1 MPNITVRQ
9 ARSATCLGRSGGPR
23 TLGPGPYPWHVAD
36 DPELL
41 AFAEDP
47 DVFLPIGTDEER
59 VVTDPAVVT
68 FGPGAHFWSTT
79 VARVRLG
86 SDVASALSDIRRLI
100 GSRGR
105 HESVWVIGPSSRP
118 ADVVNE
124 LTARGLEPESESGSA
139 ILLLTRE
146 PAVRASAFEVRLV
159 GSFDE
164 HLASILVG
172 NEGFGFSPHD
182 AEDEVRR
189 ARETFEAERDDP
201 HVCRLLAYRDD
212 RPVAVTR
219 AWFAPQG
226 VYIGG
231 VATIPSHRGRG
242 AMSSLIGA
250 AWLEAAARRTPAL
263 VAHTGEM
270 STSPLMRLGFRNVGR
285 SDHLIDRFDV

>member
-1 MPNITVRQ
+1 MSRCPERRTDARANAYPRQ
-9 ARSATCLGRSGGPR
+9 
-23 TLGPGPYPWHVAD
+23 VAD
-36 DPELL
+36 EPELL

-59 VVTDPAVVT
+59 VVTDRAIVT
-68 FGPGAHFWSTT
+68 FAPGAHFWST
-79 VARVRLG
+79 VVCRVRFG
-86 SDVASALSDIRRLI
+86 SDVASALADIRSLM

-105 HESVWVIGPSSRP
+105 REAVWVTGPSSTP
-118 ADVVNE
+118 ADVVE
-124 LTARGLEPESESGSA
+124 QLTAHGLERESESGLA
-139 ILLLTRE
+139 ILLLTQE
-146 PAVRASAFEVRLV
+146 PTVRPSAFEVRLV

-164 HLASILVG
+164 HVASILVG

-189 ARETFEAERDDP
+189 AGETFEAEHGDA
-201 HVCRLLAYRDD
+201 HVCRLLAYDDD
-212 RPVAVTR
+212 RPVAVAR

-226 VYIGG
+226 IYVGG
-231 VATIPSHRGRG
+231 LATIPSHRGKG

-250 AWLEAAARRTPAL
+250 AWVEAVVRRAPAL

-270 STSPLMRLGFRNVGR
+270 STSPLMQLGFTNVGR